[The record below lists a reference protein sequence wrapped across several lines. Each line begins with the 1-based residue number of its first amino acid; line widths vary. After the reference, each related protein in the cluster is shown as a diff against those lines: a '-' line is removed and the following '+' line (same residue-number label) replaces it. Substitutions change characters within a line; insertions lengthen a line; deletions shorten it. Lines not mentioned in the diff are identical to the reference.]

1 MIARFVTRA
10 IGIFIQILK
19 INDNDSTGTSRN
31 FRISLNLIDF
41 STESE
46 GNLSVFY
53 VFLRFLEANDVTME
67 IQILTMNDNDE
78 NPELTVL

>member
-1 MIARFVTRA
+1 M
-10 IGIFIQILK
+10 K
-19 INDNDSTGTSRN
+19 ITDNDSTTSSTGRN
-31 FRISLNLIDF
+31 FRVSLNLFDF

-78 NPELTVL
+78 NPELNK